1 VEILQDD
8 VDVLVVGG
16 GTAGVIAAIQ
26 AARAGAKTAIVEMAG
41 QLGGTITTGG
51 VSAPAYFFSPDRQ
64 IIAGIGWE
72 LVLKTKALDNT
83 PWPDFSRHNPRR
95 PSYHI
100 PINPAVY
107 ALVAEEAALEAGVD
121 LHYHEILND
130 IERYPGGWSVQS
142 VGKGILRS
150 TLAREVIDCT
160 GDADAVG
167 ILDLPRERGEV
178 RQPGTLEFRLCG
190 YNMDDLDVE
199 VVQERFESAMDDGNL
214 QPGDFWR
221 AEDGLFIEFLRARG
235 VNQQH
240 IFGADSTTA
249 VTQSSANVE
258 GRRAVLRLLRFVRT
272 LPGCGQATLEKLYP
286 MAAIRETYRI
296 VGETKITYDD
306 YISGRIFDDAVCYT
320 LYFIDVH
327 TEHGVEQEFIP
338 ARRVPTIPLGSLI
351 PKGSERLLVAG
362 RSISSDRLAHSALR
376 VEASC
381 MAMGQAAGAAAA
393 LGVEM
398 EVPSRDVPIEA
409 IRSLLR
415 EHDAI
420 VPTMD
425 SSEVA

>member
-1 VEILQDD
+1 MEILRDD

-16 GTAGVIAAIQ
+16 GTAGVIAALQ
-26 AARAGAKTAIVEMAG
+26 AARAGANTAIVEMAG

-51 VSAPAYFFSPDRQ
+51 VSAPAYFFSSERQ

-83 PWPDFSRHNPRR
+83 PWPDFSRRNPGR
-95 PSYHI
+95 PSYHM

-107 ALVAEEAALEAGVD
+107 ALVAEEAALGAGVA
-121 LHYHEILND
+121 LHYHEILTD
-130 IERYPGGWSVQS
+130 IERYPGGWRVQS

-167 ILDLPRERGEV
+167 ILGLPRERGEL
-178 RQPGTLEFRLCG
+178 RQPGTMVFRLAG
-190 YNMDDLDVE
+190 YDVDGLDEE
-199 VVQERFESAMDDGNL
+199 VVQEHFEAAMQAGNL
-214 QPGDFWR
+214 HPGDFWR
-221 AEDGLFIEFLRARG
+221 AEDRRFVEFLRG
-235 VNQQH
+235 GGFNQQH

-249 VTQSSANVE
+249 VTQTSANVE

-272 LPGCGQATLEKLYP
+272 LPGCEQATLDKLYP
-286 MAAIRETYRI
+286 MAAIRETCRI
-296 VGETKITYDD
+296 VGETRITRDD
-306 YISGRIFDDAVCYT
+306 YISGRIFDDAVCYS

-327 TEHGVEQEFIP
+327 TEHGVEHEFIP
-338 ARRVPTIPLGSLI
+338 ARHVPTIPLGSLI

-393 LGVEM
+393 LGIKM
-398 EVPSRDVPIEA
+398 EIPSRDVPIEA
-409 IRSLLR
+409 IRALLE

-420 VPTMD
+420 VPTMNGP
-425 SSEVA
+425 EVS

>member
-1 VEILQDD
+1 VEIFQDD

-16 GTAGVIAAIQ
+16 GTAGVIAALQ

-83 PWPDFSRHNPRR
+83 PWPDFSRRNPRR

-100 PINPAVY
+100 PINPSVY
-107 ALVAEEAALEAGVD
+107 ALVAEEAALEACID

-142 VGKGILRS
+142 VGKGILRK

-167 ILDLPRERGEV
+167 ILDLPRERGEL

-190 YNMDDLDVE
+190 YNADDLDVE
-199 VVQERFESAMDDGNL
+199 VVQERFEAAMQDGNL

-221 AEDGLFIEFLRARG
+221 AEDRLFIEFLRAWG
-235 VNQQH
+235 FNQQH

-272 LPGCGQATLEKLYP
+272 LPGCEQTTLEKLYP

-306 YISGRIFDDAVCYT
+306 YISGRIFDDAVCYS

-393 LGVEM
+393 LGVKM
-398 EVPSRDVPIEA
+398 AVPSRDVPIEA
-409 IRSLLR
+409 IRALLK

-420 VPTMD
+420 VPTVNNT
-425 SSEVA
+425 EVS